1 VNRHIKEVPVGEH
14 AAPDA
19 TRKGTRRQL
28 RGSYAKS
35 EQTRASIL
43 DAALEVFAEG
53 GYRSGSLRDIA
64 VRVGMSEAGLLH
76 HFANKSGLLAA
87 VLERRDDLARQF
99 VPVHPDD
106 GVKAVHGLIDLAR
119 FNASEPGV
127 VELYCT
133 LSAEATT
140 PGHPAHEYFVRR
152 YETTRQTLIEAFA
165 DLDTR
170 GLLHAGITPEIAARS
185 TIAFMDGLQ
194 VQWLMDRT
202 QLEMPE
208 ELQRH
213 LTLLTRV
220 TFD

>member
-1 VNRHIKEVPVGEH
+1 VASEAVAKPARG
-14 AAPDA
+14 
-19 TRKGTRRQL
+19 GRRQL
-28 RGSYAKS
+28 RGSYAKT
-35 EQTRASIL
+35 EQTRSSIL
-43 DAALEVFAEG
+43 DAALEVFALG

-64 VRVGMSEAGLLH
+64 TRVGMSEAGLLH
-76 HFANKSGLLAA
+76 HFTNKSGLLAA

-106 GVKAVHGLIDLAR
+106 GVKAVHGLVDLAR

-140 PGHPAHEYFVRR
+140 PGHPAHEYFARR
-152 YETTRQTLIEAFA
+152 YETTRGTLTEAFA
-165 DLDTR
+165 DLDAR
-170 GLLHAGITPEIAARS
+170 GLLQPGITPAIAARS

-213 LTLLTRV
+213 LTLLTSV

>member
-1 VNRHIKEVPVGEH
+1 VGSE
-14 AAPDA
+14 AVAKPA
-19 TRKGTRRQL
+19 RSGRRQL
-28 RGSYAKS
+28 RGSYAKT
-35 EQTRASIL
+35 EQTRSSIL
-43 DAALEVFAEG
+43 DAALEVFALG

-64 VRVGMSEAGLLH
+64 TRVGMSEAGLLH
-76 HFANKSGLLAA
+76 HFTNKSGLLSA

-106 GVKAVHGLIDLAR
+106 GVKAVHGLLDLAR

-152 YETTRQTLIEAFA
+152 YETTRQTLTEAFA
-165 DLDTR
+165 DLDAK
-170 GLLHAGITPEIAARS
+170 GLLQAGVTPAIAARS

-194 VQWLMDRT
+194 VQWLMDRS
-202 QLEMPE
+202 QLEMSE
-208 ELQRH
+208 ELRRH
-213 LTLLTRV
+213 LQLLTRV
-220 TFD
+220 EFD